1 MTKLDPGYHKAGS
14 EKRWATVFIK
24 HLSLASFRNYKTAEV
39 ALQPGVNL
47 LVGPNGQGK
56 TNLVEAIRYLSTLSS
71 HRVAGY
77 LPLIKQDAGQAAVRA
92 MASHEDRDVLIELEL
107 NRDIPNKA
115 RVNKSPVP
123 RVRDILGLVNSV
135 TFAPED
141 LDIVKRD
148 PTNRRAFIDELVVQV
163 WPRFAGVYSDYERVL
178 KQRNT
183 LLKTARQTGAKGSA
197 LSTLDAWDQSLISYG
212 AEIIA
217 ARVDLVE
224 RLRPHLFE
232 AYQSMAIAN
241 NEPRILVK
249 SSLLGTKIPSGW
261 GDDDDTE
268 DLEYIQTADRA
279 EIEGLYAEKLATVRN
294 KELERGITLVGPH
307 RDDLVLMLGSLPAKG
322 YASHGES
329 WSYALAL
336 RLASI
341 ALLRAETRTGDP
353 ILILDDVFA
362 ELDAGRRA
370 RLAGIVAG
378 NEQVLITAAV
388 AEDVPEELIATVF
401 HVKHG
406 EVSGGESQD
415 NSGSGIV
422 DG

>member
-1 MTKLDPGYHKAGS
+1 M
-14 EKRWATVFIK
+14 FIK
-24 HLSLASFRNYKTAEV
+24 HLSLANFRNYATAEIE
-39 ALQPGVNL
+39 LKPGVNL

-77 LPLIKQDAGQAAVRA
+77 QPLIRQDQGQAIVRA
-92 MASHEDRDVLIELEL
+92 LASYEERDVLVELEL
-107 NRDIPNKA
+107 NRDSPNKA
-115 RVNKSPVP
+115 RVNKSPAQK
-123 RVRDILGLVNSV
+123 VRDILGFVNSV

-148 PTNRRAFIDELVVQV
+148 PSNRRGFIDELVVQV
-163 WPRFAGVYSDYERVL
+163 WPRFAGVYADFERVL

-197 LSTLDAWDQSLISYG
+197 LSTLDAWDQSLVSYG
-212 AEIIA
+212 SEIVA
-217 ARVDLVE
+217 ARIDLID
-224 RLRPHLFE
+224 RLRPHLFA
-232 AYQSMAIAN
+232 AYQSIAIAN

-249 SSLLGTKIPSGW
+249 SSLMGDAVPSGW
-261 GDDDDTE
+261 SSNADDEDDG
-268 DLEYIQTADRA
+268 LEYIETGDREA
-279 EIEGLYAEKLATVRN
+279 IEEMYRTKLAAVRP
-294 KELERGITLVGPH
+294 KEMERGITLVGPH

-341 ALLRAETRTGDP
+341 ALLRAETRSGDP
-353 ILILDDVFA
+353 VLILDDVFA
-362 ELDAGRRA
+362 ELDAGRRE
-370 RLAGIVAG
+370 RLAEMVLE

-388 AEDVPEELIATVF
+388 AEDIPEKLISTVLN
-401 HVKHG
+401 VSAGTVAAAGAGPLAGASEG
-406 EVSGGESQD
+406 EAR
-415 NSGSGIV
+415 
-422 DG
+422 

>member
-1 MTKLDPGYHKAGS
+1 M
-14 EKRWATVFIK
+14 FIK
-24 HLSLASFRNYKTAEV
+24 HLSLANFRNYATAEIE
-39 ALQPGVNL
+39 LKPGVNL

-77 LPLIKQDAGQAAVRA
+77 QPLIRQDQGQAIVRA
-92 MASHEDRDVLIELEL
+92 LASYEERDVLVELEL
-107 NRDIPNKA
+107 NRDSPNKA
-115 RVNKSPVP
+115 RVNKSPAQK
-123 RVRDILGLVNSV
+123 VRDILGFVNSV

-148 PTNRRAFIDELVVQV
+148 PSNRRAFIDELVVQV
-163 WPRFAGVYSDYERVL
+163 WPRFAGVYADFERVL

-197 LSTLDAWDQSLISYG
+197 LSTLDAWDQSLVSYG
-212 AEIIA
+212 SEIVA
-217 ARVDLVE
+217 ARIDLID
-224 RLRPHLFE
+224 RLRPHLFA
-232 AYQSMAIAN
+232 AYQSIAIAN

-249 SSLLGTKIPSGW
+249 SSLMGDAVPSGW
-261 GDDDDTE
+261 SSNADDEDDG
-268 DLEYIQTADRA
+268 LEYIETGDREA
-279 EIEGLYAEKLATVRN
+279 IEEMYRTKLAAVRP
-294 KELERGITLVGPH
+294 KEMERGITLVGPH

-341 ALLRAETRTGDP
+341 ALLRAETRSGDP
-353 ILILDDVFA
+353 VLILDDVFA
-362 ELDAGRRA
+362 ELDAGRRE
-370 RLAGIVAG
+370 RLAEMVLE

-388 AEDVPEELIATVF
+388 AEDIPEKLISTVF
-401 HVKHG
+401 NVSAGTVAAAGAGPLAGASEG
-406 EVSGGESQD
+406 EAR
-415 NSGSGIV
+415 
-422 DG
+422 

>member
-1 MTKLDPGYHKAGS
+1 M
-14 EKRWATVFIK
+14 FIK
-24 HLSLASFRNYKTAEV
+24 HLSLANFRNYATAEIE
-39 ALQPGVNL
+39 LKPGVNL

-77 LPLIKQDAGQAAVRA
+77 QPLIRQDQGQAIVRA
-92 MASHEDRDVLIELEL
+92 LASYEERDVLVELEL
-107 NRDIPNKA
+107 NRDSPNKA
-115 RVNKSPVP
+115 RVNKSPAQK
-123 RVRDILGLVNSV
+123 VRDILGFVNSV

-148 PTNRRAFIDELVVQV
+148 PSNRRGFIDELVVQV
-163 WPRFAGVYSDYERVL
+163 WPRFAGVYADFERVL

-197 LSTLDAWDQSLISYG
+197 LSTLDAWDQSLVSYG
-212 AEIIA
+212 SEIVA
-217 ARVDLVE
+217 ARIDLID
-224 RLRPHLFE
+224 RLRPHLFA
-232 AYQSMAIAN
+232 AYQSIAIAN

-249 SSLLGTKIPSGW
+249 SSLMGDAVPSGW
-261 GDDDDTE
+261 SSNADDDD
-268 DLEYIQTADRA
+268 DGLEYIETGDREA
-279 EIEGLYAEKLATVRN
+279 IEEMYRTKLAAVRP
-294 KELERGITLVGPH
+294 KEMERGITLVGPH

-341 ALLRAETRTGDP
+341 ALLRAETRSGDP
-353 ILILDDVFA
+353 VLILDDVFA
-362 ELDAGRRA
+362 ELDAGRRE
-370 RLAGIVAG
+370 RLAEMVLE

-388 AEDVPEELIATVF
+388 AEDIPEKLISTVF
-401 HVKHG
+401 NVSAGTVAAAGAGPLAGASEG
-406 EVSGGESQD
+406 EAR
-415 NSGSGIV
+415 
-422 DG
+422 

>member
-1 MTKLDPGYHKAGS
+1 M
-14 EKRWATVFIK
+14 FIK
-24 HLSLASFRNYKTAEV
+24 HLSLANFRNYATAEIE
-39 ALQPGVNL
+39 LKPGVNL

-77 LPLIKQDAGQAAVRA
+77 QPLIRQDQGQAIVRA
-92 MASHEDRDVLIELEL
+92 LASYEERDVLVELEL
-107 NRDIPNKA
+107 NRDSPNKA
-115 RVNKSPVP
+115 RVNKSPAQK
-123 RVRDILGLVNSV
+123 VRDILGFVNSV

-148 PTNRRAFIDELVVQV
+148 PSNRRAFIDELVVQV
-163 WPRFAGVYSDYERVL
+163 WPRFAGVYADFERVL

-197 LSTLDAWDQSLISYG
+197 LSTLDAWDQSLVSYG
-212 AEIIA
+212 SEIVV
-217 ARVDLVE
+217 ARIDLID
-224 RLRPHLFE
+224 RLRPHLFA
-232 AYQSMAIAN
+232 AYQSIAIAN

-249 SSLLGTKIPSGW
+249 SSLMGDAVPSGW
-261 GDDDDTE
+261 SSNADDEDDG
-268 DLEYIQTADRA
+268 LEYIETGDRA
-279 EIEGLYAEKLATVRN
+279 AIEEMYRTKLAAVRP
-294 KELERGITLVGPH
+294 KEMERGITLVGPH

-341 ALLRAETRTGDP
+341 ALLRAETRSGDP
-353 ILILDDVFA
+353 VLILDDVFA
-362 ELDAGRRA
+362 ELDAGRRE
-370 RLAGIVAG
+370 RLAEMVLE

-388 AEDVPEELIATVF
+388 AEDIPEKLISTVF
-401 HVKHG
+401 NVSAGTVAAAGAGLSAGASEG
-406 EVSGGESQD
+406 EAR
-415 NSGSGIV
+415 
-422 DG
+422 

>member
-1 MTKLDPGYHKAGS
+1 ML
-14 EKRWATVFIK
+14 IK
-24 HLSLASFRNYKTAEV
+24 HLSLANFRNYETAEV

-77 LPLIKQDAGQAAVRA
+77 VPMIRQDQGTAIVRA
-92 MASHEDRDVLIELEL
+92 LASFEDRDVLVELEL
-107 NRDIPNKA
+107 NRDSPNKA
-115 RVNKSPVP
+115 RVNKSPSP
-123 RVRDILGLVNSV
+123 RVRDILGYVNSV

-148 PTNRRAFIDELVVQV
+148 PSNRRAFIDELVVQV
-163 WPRFAGVYSDYERVL
+163 WPRFAGVYADFERVL

-183 LLKTARQTGAKGSA
+183 LLKTARQTGAKGGA
-197 LSTLDAWDQSLISYG
+197 LSTLDAWDQSLVSYG
-212 AEIIA
+212 AEIVA
-217 ARVDLVE
+217 ARLDLIE

-232 AYQSMAIAN
+232 AYQSIAIAN
-241 NEPRILVK
+241 NEPKILVK
-249 SSLLGTKIPSGW
+249 SSLMGAAVPAGW
-261 GDDDDTE
+261 SPNGDEEDDG
-268 DLEYIQTADRA
+268 LEYIDTLDRA
-279 EIEGLYAEKLATVRN
+279 EIEQMYREKLAAVRP

-341 ALLRAETRTGDP
+341 ALLRAETRSGDP
-353 ILILDDVFA
+353 VLILDDVFA
-362 ELDAGRRA
+362 ELDAGRRQ
-370 RLAGIVAG
+370 RLAEMVLG

-388 AEDVPEELIATVF
+388 AEDIPAELIATVF
-401 HVKHG
+401 HVKQG
-406 EVSGGESQD
+406 TVS
-415 NSGSGIV
+415 
-422 DG
+422 